1 MTQGLI
7 LTKQNKGVSFKTLSR
22 KRFIELESRP
32 NPLGEQTLSERIAH
46 NLTLTNKIIEGCA
59 QNGIWHYRLSP
70 ALFPLL
76 MDISLE
82 LNLATIKGANQIL
95 NLIKKIGAN

>member
-32 NPLGEQTLSERIAH
+32 NKLGEQTLSERIAH

-59 QNGIWHYRLSP
+59 QNGIGHYRLS
-70 ALFPLL
+70 LHYFPCLWTYLL
-76 MDISLE
+76 SLT
-82 LNLATIKGANQIL
+82 LPRLKGRIKF
-95 NLIKKIGAN
+95 

>member
-32 NPLGEQTLSERIAH
+32 NKLGEQTLSERIAH
-46 NLTLTNKIIEGCA
+46 
-59 QNGIWHYRLSP
+59 
-70 ALFPLL
+70 
-76 MDISLE
+76 
-82 LNLATIKGANQIL
+82 
-95 NLIKKIGAN
+95 